1 MSRTPLSSL
10 ISVYLNNAS
19 FDTQDLEKE
28 AAIRESDEVPMEEIL
43 ELRRDADAQLTEEQK
58 RAKNTML
65 GDDGSY

>member
-65 GDDGSY
+65 GDDGFY